1 MSRKFLITEEEKIQI
16 RSLYRN
22 LLSEQS
28 SSNVKFTV
36 KSDDGETIPGS
47 NVIIYNTEGRPIA
60 GGQTDIDGVT
70 SIDVPN
76 EGVKFAATFVGYDN
90 IEGNI
95 EKNKTNYDISLKPSI
110 GKVLNIEEKND
121 INITIVGENNTP
133 IEGVKV
139 IYEDLDSILRSG
151 VTNDKGK
158 FVKSG
163 IIKNSE
169 ILFVKN
175 GYEMKHINFKGDP
188 IEMSITLKPLTI
200 SVFDIDDNR
209 ITDITFVMNGEKYE
223 LTKDTL
229 KSEKFKYPFSIEIT
243 KDGYVTKSVYI
254 DGISSKKI
262 QLEKNKPKERNWRD
276 LEIEKILS
284 TERLL
289 TFYKNGDVNKG
300 IQVSI
305 NDIKILN
312 DEGMDSVAV
321 FGSFESYED
330 KIVLLLK
337 CNDFGNFD
345 ILSYPQKYM
354 SDGQII
360 DKKSLKLGKRYGLY
374 GNNSFYKLLKERLKL
389 CGLNKTK

>member
-121 INITIVGENNTP
+121 INITIVDENNTP
-133 IEGVKV
+133 IEGAKI
-139 IYEDLDSILRSG
+139 IYTDLENNIKSG
-151 VTNDKGK
+151 LTNDKGK
-158 FVKSG
+158 FIKSG
-163 IIKNSE
+163 IKKNSE
-169 ILFVKN
+169 IRFVKN
-175 GYEMKHINFKGDP
+175 GYELEFIDFKGDS
-188 IEMSITLKPLTI
+188 IEMSVVLKPLRI
-200 SVFDIDDNR
+200 SVVDENGNNV
-209 ITDITFVMNGEKYE
+209 TGVSFVMNDEQYE
-223 LTKDTL
+223 LTNDVF
-229 KSEKFKYPFSIEIT
+229 KSEEFKYPFSIKLT
-243 KDGYVTKSVYI
+243 KDGYVTKNI
-254 DGISSKKI
+254 EIEGISSKKV

-289 TFYKNGDVNKG
+289 TFYKNGDVKKG

-337 CNDFGNFD
+337 CNDFGNFE
-345 ILSYPQKYM
+345 ILSYPKKYIDDE
-354 SDGQII
+354 SII
-360 DKKSLKLGKRYGLY
+360 DKKSLSFGKRYGLY
-374 GNNSFYKLLKERLKL
+374 ANNTFYRLLKTNLKL
-389 CGLNKTK
+389 CGVNKI